1 MNVFEAVHHRRSIR
15 KYTDAPVSDETVET
29 LLKAAMSAPSAGNA
43 QPWQFVV
50 ITDREILNRV
60 PDVHPYAAMA
70 KQAPVGILICGD
82 LRLEKYPGNWVAD
95 CSAATQNLLLAAHA
109 SGLGAVWTGVY
120 PQQDRIE
127 GFRKLLG
134 LPDQVIPLAFVPVGY
149 PDQRLMPEDRFRKD
163 RIHRNGW

>member
-1 MNVFEAVHHRRSIR
+1 
-15 KYTDAPVSDETVET
+15 
-29 LLKAAMSAPSAGNA
+29 
-43 QPWQFVV
+43 VV